1 MHEFEN
7 NDIKNDIADELIDFI
22 KQEVGIS
29 KTHKIAYIGGDWFI
43 KDEIIDLLVKSRC
56 GVLVEVFGGGGA
68 ISAYAPRTVF
78 KTIVYNDKDDLV
90 YNFFKVLKEKPK
102 ELMRELVFMPF
113 SRKLH
118 RDLQDALET
127 EEYRNM
133 NDVEKAALFFYLQ
146 IVSYSGTINKGF
158 RVIKEAKKEHS
169 RSYLRKISSLS
180 EMAKR
185 WVDVVLENR
194 DFREILTLY
203 DSPNTVFYCDPP
215 YLFRDFYRLKFTHR
229 DMKALLDML
238 MKIRGKFVL
247 KLPEDHIGLSYVNE
261 FAMRYKTKTIEHQK
275 SSQKCDAGQTKTRQK
290 TILIYNYTIS
300 GGVVDEMPGLRF

>member
-1 MHEFEN
+1 MCEFEN

-22 KQEVGIS
+22 KKEVGVS
-29 KTHKIAYIGGDWFI
+29 KNHKIAYIGGDWFI
-43 KDEIIDLLVKSRC
+43 KDEIIDLLVRSHC

-78 KTIVYNDKDDLV
+78 KTIVYNDRDDLV

-133 NDVEKAALFFYLQ
+133 SDIEKAALFFYLQ

-158 RVIKEAKKEHS
+158 RVIKEAKKEHA

-180 EMAKR
+180 EMAKK

-194 DFREILTLY
+194 DFREILILY

-238 MKIRGKFVL
+238 AKIRGKFVL
-247 KLPEDHIGLSYVNE
+247 KLPEDHITVSYVNE
-261 FAMRYKTKTIEHQK
+261 FVMRYKIKTIEHQK
-275 SSQKCDAGQTKTRQK
+275 SSQKTDAGQTRLRQK
-290 TILIYNYTIS
+290 TILIYNYTG
-300 GGVVDEMPGLRF
+300 GGVVDEMPGL

>member
-1 MHEFEN
+1 MCEFEN

-22 KQEVGIS
+22 KKEVGVS
-29 KTHKIAYIGGDWFI
+29 KNHKIAYIGGDWFI
-43 KDEIIDLLVKSRC
+43 KDEIIDLLVRSHC

-78 KTIVYNDKDDLV
+78 KTIVYNDRDDLV

-133 NDVEKAALFFYLQ
+133 SDIEKAALFFYLQ

-158 RVIKEAKKEHS
+158 RVIKEAKKEHA

-180 EMAKR
+180 EMAKK

-194 DFREILTLY
+194 DFREILILY

-238 MKIRGKFVL
+238 AKIRGKFVL
-247 KLPEDHIGLSYVNE
+247 KLPEDHITVSYVNE
-261 FAMRYKTKTIEHQK
+261 FVMRYKIKTIEHQK
-275 SSQKCDAGQTKTRQK
+275 SSQKTDAGQTRLRQK
-290 TILIYNYTIS
+290 TILIYNYTCR
-300 GGVVDEMPGLRF
+300 GVVDEMSGL